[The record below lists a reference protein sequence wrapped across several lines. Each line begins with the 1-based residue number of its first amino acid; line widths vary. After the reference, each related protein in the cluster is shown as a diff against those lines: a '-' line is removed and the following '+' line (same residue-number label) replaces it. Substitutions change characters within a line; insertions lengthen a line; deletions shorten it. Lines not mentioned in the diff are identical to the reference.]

1 MEDHTNDTHNESVVG
16 GLSFEN
22 NLTYTISNKIIVTL
36 RGWSNIII
44 SPLFYNPMK
53 WMYLVWWKLQ

>member
-1 MEDHTNDTHNESVVG
+1 MEDHTNDTHNESFVEE
-16 GLSFEN
+16 LSLED
-22 NLTYTISNKIIVTL
+22 NLTYLISNKIIVTL

-53 WMYLVWWKLQ
+53 